1 VDWCGMWFLTGIQKE
16 IDVMFDWKLEKTLL
30 SILNSEKKEGN
41 VSF

>member
-1 VDWCGMWFLTGIQKE
+1 MWFLTGIQKE